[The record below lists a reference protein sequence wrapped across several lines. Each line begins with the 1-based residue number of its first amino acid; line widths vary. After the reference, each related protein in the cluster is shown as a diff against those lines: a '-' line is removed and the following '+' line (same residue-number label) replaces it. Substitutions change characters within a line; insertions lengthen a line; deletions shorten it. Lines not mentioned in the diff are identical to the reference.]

1 LDAQGLKI
9 LPYDDD
15 IINAFNMTMNETTNT
30 TELDDYKLDRENY
43 ATIEWKKVEPSYW
56 AVPFV
61 TGHKYKVHFGL
72 TGVDYETMTVTAS

>member
-1 LDAQGLKI
+1 

-30 TELDDYKLDRENY
+30 TELDDYKLDRNNY
-43 ATIEWKKVEPSYW
+43 ATIEWKKSHDNW

-61 TGHKYKVHFGL
+61 VGQ
-72 TGVDYETMTVTAS
+72 